1 MRVGVPFVQ
10 AASYYIGPLALVT
23 IPGPHMAWSDIIGQE
38 RVVDMLRRTLA
49 RERVP
54 HAYLFHGPRG
64 TGTVAA
70 ALELSRALQCTE
82 QTEEAC
88 DACAACQKTRRMVH
102 PDIHVFFPYPKGTS
116 DDDVAKRIQ
125 RLGHNPYAPVDYV
138 RRPSLDDPEK
148 TSNKQVMYHIDRMK
162 EEVVRPMTFHPG
174 EGAYK
179 VALLTDAEYMN
190 TSAANAFLK
199 VLEEPPAQTVFILT
213 SSRVDQML
221 PTIVSRCQKV
231 RFDPLAPEAIG
242 TALQEREDMPAGE
255 ASMLA
260 RMADGSYS
268 RALQLTEST
277 HLRESRTLVLN
288 YLRAA
293 YTRKV
298 GPLNERIDAIANLGR
313 ERTKGVLRLMIR
325 WIRDLML
332 YKTLGDDAPLVNVDQ
347 AEAVANF
354 CTRLP
359 EADLEAMVTRVEEA
373 LHLVGRN
380 VRTRLVLMTLALQL
394 SYAMHGTESTPV
406 YQPLPEQALTTALR
420 AQA

>member
-1 MRVGVPFVQ
+1 
-10 AASYYIGPLALVT
+10 
-23 IPGPHMAWSDIIGQE
+23 
-38 RVVDMLRRTLA
+38 
-49 RERVP
+49 
-54 HAYLFHGPRG
+54 
-64 TGTVAA
+64 
-70 ALELSRALQCTE
+70 
-82 QTEEAC
+82 
-88 DACAACQKTRRMVH
+88 
-102 PDIHVFFPYPKGTS
+102 
-116 DDDVAKRIQ
+116 
-125 RLGHNPYAPVDYV
+125 
-138 RRPSLDDPEK
+138 
-148 TSNKQVMYHIDRMK
+148 MYHIDRMK
-162 EEVVRPMTFHPG
+162 EDVVRPMTFHPG

-190 TSAANAFLK
+190 ASAANAFLK

-231 RFDPLAPEAIG
+231 RFDPLSPDAIAQALHDRENVAP
-242 TALQEREDMPAGE
+242 GE

-277 HLRESRTLVLN
+277 YLRESRTLVLN
-288 YLRAA
+288 FLRAA
-293 YTRKV
+293 YTCKV
-298 GPLNERIDAIANLGR
+298 APLNERIDAIANLGR
-313 ERTKGVLRLMIR
+313 ERTKSVLRLMVR

-332 YKTLGDDAPLVNVDQ
+332 YQTLGEEAPLVNIDQ

-359 EADLEAMVTRVEEA
+359 DADLQAMVARVEEA

-394 SYAMHGTESTPV
+394 RTAMHGASSTPV
-406 YQPLPEQALTTALR
+406 YQPLPEQALTDALR
-420 AQA
+420 TT

>member
-1 MRVGVPFVQ
+1 
-10 AASYYIGPLALVT
+10 
-23 IPGPHMAWSDIIGQE
+23 MAWSDLIGQE
-38 RVVDMLRRTLA
+38 RVVSMLRRTLA

-54 HAYLFHGPRG
+54 HAYLFHGPKG

-70 ALELSRALQCTE
+70 ALELARALQCTE

-88 DACAACQKTRRMVH
+88 GTCAACQKTRRMVH
-102 PDIHVFFPYPKGTS
+102 PDVHVFFPYPKGTS
-116 DDDVAKRIQ
+116 DDDVARRIQ
-125 RLGHNPYAPVDYV
+125 RLGTSPYAPVDYV
-138 RRPSLDDPEK
+138 RRPSLDNPEK

-162 EEVVRPMTFHPG
+162 DEVVRPMTFHPG

-179 VALLTDAEYMN
+179 VALLTDADYMN
-190 TSAANAFLK
+190 DAAANAFLK

-231 RFDPLAPEAIG
+231 RFDPLAPGVVAE
-242 TALQEREDMPAGE
+242 ALQEREDIPPE
-255 ASMLA
+255 DASMLA

-268 RALQLTEST
+268 RALQLTQST
-277 HLRESRTLVLN
+277 HLRESRSLVLN
-288 YLRAA
+288 FLRAA
-293 YTRKV
+293 YTGKV
-298 GPLNERIDAIANLGR
+298 APLNERLDALSNLGR
-313 ERTKGVLRLMIR
+313 ERVKGLLRLMIR

-332 YKTLGDDAPLVNVDQ
+332 YRTLGDAAPLVNLDQ

-354 CTRLP
+354 CNRLP
-359 EADLEAMVTRVEEA
+359 DADLEAMVTRVEEA

-394 SYAMHGTESTPV
+394 RVAMHGAESTPV
-406 YQPLPEQALTTALR
+406 YQPLPEQALTDALR
-420 AQA
+420 SA

>member
-1 MRVGVPFVQ
+1 
-10 AASYYIGPLALVT
+10 
-23 IPGPHMAWSDIIGQE
+23 MAWSALIGQE
-38 RVVDMLRRTLA
+38 RVVDMLRRTLL
-49 RERVP
+49 RKRVP
-54 HAYLFHGPRG
+54 HAYLFHGPKG
-64 TGTVAA
+64 TGPVPA
-70 ALELSRALQCTE
+70 ALELARALQCTE

-102 PDIHVFFPYPKGTS
+102 PDVHVFFPYPKGTS
-116 DDDVAKRIQ
+116 DDDVAQRIK
-125 RLGHNPYAPVDYV
+125 RLGESPYAPVDYV

-179 VALLTDAEYMN
+179 IALLTDAEYMN
-190 TSAANAFLK
+190 ASAANAFLK

-231 RFDPLAPEAIG
+231 RFDPLSPDAIAQALHDRENMEPE
-242 TALQEREDMPAGE
+242 E

-277 HLRESRTLVLN
+277 YLRESRTLVLN

-293 YTRKV
+293 YTQKV
-298 GPLNERIDAIANLGR
+298 GPLNERIDAIASLGR
-313 ERTKGVLRLMIR
+313 ERTKSVLRLMIR

-332 YKTLGDDAPLVNVDQ
+332 YRTLGDDAPLVNVDQ
-347 AEAVANF
+347 TEAVANF
-354 CTRLP
+354 CNRLP
-359 EADLEAMVTRVEEA
+359 KADLQAMVARVEEA
-373 LHLVGRN
+373 LHLIGRN

-394 SYAMHGTESTPV
+394 RTAMHGHESTPV
-406 YQPLPEQALTTALR
+406 YQPLPEQALTATLHTPS
-420 AQA
+420 

>member
-1 MRVGVPFVQ
+1 
-10 AASYYIGPLALVT
+10 
-23 IPGPHMAWSDIIGQE
+23 MAWSEIIGQE
-38 RVVDMLRRTLA
+38 RVVEMLRRTLA
-49 RERVP
+49 SKRVP

-64 TGTVAA
+64 TGTVPV

-88 DACAACQKTRRMVH
+88 DRCAACQKTRRMVH
-102 PDIHVFFPYPKGTS
+102 PDVHVFFPYPKGTS
-116 DDDVAKRIQ
+116 DDDVARRIK
-125 RLGHNPYAPVDYV
+125 RLGEEPYAPVDYV
-138 RRPSLDDPEK
+138 RRPSLEDPEK

-174 EGAYK
+174 EGDYK
-179 VALLTDAEYMN
+179 IALLTDAEYMN

-199 VLEEPPAQTVFILT
+199 VLEEPPSQTVFILT

-231 RFDPLAPEAIG
+231 RFDPLSPRAIAG
-242 TALQEREDMPAGE
+242 ALQEREALPSGE

-268 RALQLTEST
+268 HALQLTEST

-288 YLRAA
+288 FLRAA
-293 YTRKV
+293 YTRKTDA
-298 GPLNERIDAIANLGR
+298 LNERIDAIDRLGR
-313 ERTKGVLRLMIR
+313 ERVKGVLRLMIR
-325 WIRDLML
+325 WVRDLML
-332 YKTLGDDAPLVNVDQ
+332 YQTLGDEAPLVNVDQ

-354 CTRLP
+354 CQHLP
-359 EADLEAMVTRVEEA
+359 DADLEAMVSRVEEA

-380 VRTRLVLMTLALQL
+380 VRTRLVLMNLALQL
-394 SYAMHGTESTPV
+394 GAAMKGGTSTPV
-406 YQPLPEQALTTALR
+406 YQPLPEQALTSALHE
-420 AQA
+420 AG

>member
-1 MRVGVPFVQ
+1 
-10 AASYYIGPLALVT
+10 
-23 IPGPHMAWSDIIGQE
+23 MAWSDLIGQA
-38 RVVDMLRRTLA
+38 RVVDMLRRTLS
-49 RERVP
+49 RKRVP
-54 HAYLFHGPRG
+54 HAYLFHGPKG

-70 ALELSRALQCTE
+70 GLELARALQCTE

-88 DACAACQKTRRMVH
+88 DACSACQKTRRMVH
-102 PDIHVFFPYPKGTS
+102 PDVHVFFPYPKGTS
-116 DDDVAKRIQ
+116 DEDVGQRIK
-125 RLGHNPYAPVDYV
+125 RLGASPYAPVDYV

-179 VALLTDAEYMN
+179 IALLTDAEYMN
-190 TSAANAFLK
+190 ASAANAFLK

-231 RFDPLAPEAIG
+231 RFDPLSPDAIAQALHDRENVPPE
-242 TALQEREDMPAGE
+242 E

-277 HLRESRTLVLN
+277 YLRESRTLVLN
-288 YLRAA
+288 FLRAA
-293 YTRKV
+293 YTCKV
-298 GPLNERIDAIANLGR
+298 DPLNERIDAIANLGR
-313 ERTKGVLRLMIR
+313 ERTKSVLRLMVR

-332 YKTLGDDAPLVNVDQ
+332 YQTLGDEAPLVNIDQ

-359 EADLEAMVTRVEEA
+359 DADLQAMVARVEEA

-394 SYAMHGTESTPV
+394 RTAMHGASSTPV
-406 YQPLPEQALTTALR
+406 YHPLPEQALTDALR
-420 AQA
+420 TT